1 MSRIAQGRRD
11 LRMLTNSAERRL
23 HSPLALLQQMVV
35 EIWQARHLA
44 WEVMRRNVSGHY
56 RQSMLGV
63 LLAFVP
69 PLIITIWCTLIRH
82 ARVIDV
88 GTLDMAYPAFV
99 LISMMLWLTFVEAL
113 NAPINGLV
121 AELPALAKAIF
132 PAEAIVIAHALE
144 VLFHFGVKLI
154 LIVGAILWFQL
165 PVSWTVIFA
174 PLGLIL
180 LIMLGISL
188 GMVLAPINAL
198 YQDVAQSLAAIT
210 TFWLFLTPVLFPVPK
225 EGMAGMIVRLN
236 PVTPLLATTRSLMT
250 AMIEPIDWVSFTI
263 VSILTIFFFVA
274 SAIFFRVALPVVI
287 DRTNA

>member
-1 MSRIAQGRRD
+1 
-11 LRMLTNSAERRL
+11 MLTNSADSRL
-23 HSPLALLQQMVV
+23 QSLFPLLRQMAI
-35 EIWQARHLA
+35 EIWQARYLA
-44 WEVMRRNVSGHY
+44 WEVMRRNVSGQY
-56 RQSMLGV
+56 RQSLLG
-63 LLAFVP
+63 LFLAFVP
-69 PLIITIWCTLIRH
+69 PLIVTIWCTLIRH

-88 GTLDMAYPAFV
+88 GTLDIAYPAFV

-144 VLFHFGVKLI
+144 VLFHFGIKLI
-154 LIVGAILWFQL
+154 LIVAAILWFQL

-174 PLGLIL
+174 PLALVML
-180 LIMLGISL
+180 VLLGISL
-188 GMVLAPINAL
+188 GMILAPINAL
-198 YQDVAQSLAAIT
+198 YQDVSQSLAAVT

-225 EGMAGMIVRLN
+225 EGLASLIVKLN
-236 PVTPLLATTRSLMT
+236 PVTPLLSTTRGLMT
-250 AMIEPIDWVSFTI
+250 PIEPIHWPSFII
-263 VSILTIFFFVA
+263 VSVLTLVLFLA